1 MESAAQSMHIE
12 STVKQLK
19 AERAAQAHEGLTGAA
34 PNETKELFHHTPGH
48 ESGKQAGRQAQKQKI
63 AYTRV
68 FFEERGNPE
77 KKHDDVPAERE
88 ARQAGGP
95 TGHMEGNYVDIEK
108 KLDDKIALLVK
119 MQVELAGQIQAM
131 GTAVAKLEKGASEA
145 ERTSALATLLDR
157 LDTERADKAARK
169 E

>member
-1 MESAAQSMHIE
+1 MESAARSMNIE
-12 STVKQLK
+12 STVKQTK

-48 ESGKQAGRQAQKQKI
+48 ESGKQAGRQAQKHKI
-63 AYTRV
+63 AYTRA

-77 KKHDDVPAERE
+77 KKHDNVPAERE

-108 KLDDKIALLVK
+108 KLDDKIAVLEK
-119 MQVELAGQIQAM
+119 KQVELAGQIQAM
-131 GTAVAKLEKGASEA
+131 DMAMARLEKNVSEA
-145 ERTSALATLLDR
+145 ERIAVLATLLER
-157 LDTERADKAARK
+157 LDTERVGKAARK